1 MYIDSN
7 KSIKTAQINQ
17 TEFEDLI
24 MGLNVRSYTQ
34 NEDTYLGISSS
45 TTLTQLQ
52 SLVPLNSLYVLHISS
67 DYATA
72 IRQELENL
80 TILSGEL
87 IVLKTIGGAINV
99 YIGRDDDNDTSI
111 VFYRF
116 YSDFHN
122 HGFDKGWQRLQFV

>member
-1 MYIDSN
+1 
-7 KSIKTAQINQ
+7 
-17 TEFEDLI
+17 

-67 DYATA
+67 NHTTA
-72 IRQELENL
+72 IGQELKNL

-87 IVLKTIGGAINV
+87 IVLKIIGGNINV
-99 YIGRDDDNDTSI
+99 YVARDDSNDTSA

-116 YSDFHN
+116 YSDYEN